1 MLHFSPVKKA
11 MILLTVLFGFLLA
24 LPNFFSD
31 RVKPSND
38 AELRIETALK
48 AGGRA
53 SPRDIET
60 ASQWPGLMPD
70 SLLRLG
76 LDLQGGAH
84 VLVSAEMEEVFQ
96 KRMDTL
102 AADVRRVL
110 READRIKRGKPVVKQ
125 DSVTIRIREAAD
137 LERARVALNTL
148 PQPLQSGA
156 ITGINSTDLEIT
168 LDEEKQAFTLQLTE
182 PAKVELTDR
191 TLIEALEVVRRRIDP
206 EGIKEPTIARQ
217 GTERILIQVPGAD
230 SAKEILD
237 VIEEAA
243 VLNFHVVRPSGQSDL
258 IKGIKKPD
266 QEIFPDSQEG
276 GPLWLVDK
284 IPLVRGEQVV
294 DANPSFDQN
303 GEPVVAFRFNPA
315 AGQAFGRWTQGNVG
329 ELFAI
334 VVDDRVIS
342 APSIRE
348 PILGG
353 SGQIS
358 GQFTVESSSELAI
371 QIASGALPAK
381 LVEEESRTVGPEL
394 GADSI
399 HAGTIACIVGFIGV
413 MIFMVAVYGRF
424 GLFAD
429 VALLANMV
437 LIFGALSGLGATL
450 TLPGIAGIV
459 LTIGMAVD
467 ANVLIFERIR
477 EELESGKKPLRAI
490 EVGYEKAFS
499 AIIDA
504 NVTTLLAAGVL
515 YAMGSGPVKGFA
527 VTLGIGIVTSVFTA
541 VFLTRLL
548 ISIWYDWKR
557 PKTMKITLFEMVK
570 SGTKV
575 GFMRVKMAAAICSI
589 VAVVMSGA
597 LFATKGLNFGI
608 DFQGGSIVMVET
620 PERVDPSEFRSALA
634 DLDLGDV
641 QVQEISDPGKVIEGD
656 TTATVVVRINQQS
669 DEPKVHREAVNNASE
684 AITSTIEGSK
694 ILAEDT
700 VGAKVSGEL
709 VTAGILAVVLAIG
722 GVLVYIWL
730 RFEWQFSVGAVVAL
744 THDVA
749 LTIGVFSLLGLEF
762 NLSIIA
768 AILTIVGY
776 SLNDTV
782 VVYDRMREN
791 LRKYKKML
799 LPELIDLSLNET
811 LARTLMTSLTTLLA
825 LIALYVLGG
834 PVMQGFTFAM
844 IWGVLVG
851 TYSSIFV
858 ASPILEYLG
867 VKRDWSKVTGE
878 GPAGVTFGEP
888 DAP

>member
-11 MILLTVLFGFLLA
+11 MILLTVLFGFFLA
-24 LPNFFSD
+24 LPNFLADST
-31 RVKPSND
+31 RESLPSW
-38 AELRIETALK
+38 APSEKI
-48 AGGRA
+48 
-53 SPRDIET
+53 
-60 ASQWPGLMPD
+60 
-70 SLLRLG
+70 RLG

-84 VLVSAEMEEVFQ
+84 VLVSAQMGDVYQ

-102 AADVRRVL
+102 ANDVRRVL
-110 READRIKRGKPVVKQ
+110 REAGNIKRGTPVVKQ
-125 DSVTIRIREAAD
+125 DSVTVRIRDAAD
-137 LERARVALNTL
+137 LERARIALNEL

-156 ITGINSTDLEIT
+156 ITGINSTDLDIT
-168 LDEEKQAFTLQLTE
+168 LDENRQAFRLQMNDA
-182 PAKVELTDR
+182 AKAELRDR
-191 TLIEALEVVRRRIDP
+191 TIIQALEVVRRRIDP
-206 EGIKEPTIARQ
+206 EGIKEPTVARQ
-217 GTERILIQVPGAD
+217 GTDRILIQVPGAG
-230 SAKEILD
+230 SAREILD

-243 VLNFHVVRPSGQSDL
+243 VLNFHVVTPSGQGDL
-258 IKGIKKPD
+258 VKGIKKPT
-266 QEIFPDSQEG
+266 QAIYPDAQEG

-284 IPLVRGEQVV
+284 VPLVRGEQVV

-303 GEPVVAFRFNPA
+303 GEPVVSFRFNAA
-315 AGQAFGRWTQGNVG
+315 AGQAFGRWTQQNVG
-329 ELFAI
+329 QLFAI
-334 VVDDRVIS
+334 VVDDKVIS
-342 APSIRE
+342 APVIRE

-358 GQFTVESSSELAI
+358 GNFTVESSSELAI

-381 LVEEESRTVGPEL
+381 LIEEESRTVGPEL

-413 MIFMVAVYGRF
+413 MIFMVVVYGRF
-424 GLFAD
+424 GVIAD

-477 EELESGKKPLRAI
+477 EELESGKKPLKAI
-490 EVGYEKAFS
+490 EIGYEKAFS

-504 NVTTLLAAGVL
+504 NVTTLLAAAVL

-548 ISIWYDWKR
+548 LSLWYDWKR
-557 PKTMKITLFEMVK
+557 PKTMKITLWEMVK

-575 GFMRVKMAAAICSI
+575 NFLRGKKIAAIFSI
-589 VAVVMSGA
+589 IAVLASGV

-608 DFQGGSIVMVET
+608 DFRGGSIVMVET
-620 PERVDPSEFRSALA
+620 PDYVDPGDYRAALS
-634 DLDLGDV
+634 DLDLGDI
-641 QVQEISDPGKVIEGD
+641 QVQEISDPGKVLEGD
-656 TTATVVVRINQQS
+656 TTSTVVVRINQQ
-669 DEPKVHREAVNNASE
+669 DDDPKIHREAINAVETAIAGTE
-684 AITSTIEGSK
+684 ATAATPAVEGKITGAK
-694 ILAEDT
+694 IMASDT

-709 VTAGILAVVLAIG
+709 VTAGIMAVVLAIG

-749 LTIGVFSLLGLEF
+749 LTIGVFSLLSLEF

-782 VVYDRMREN
+782 VVYDRVREK
-791 LRKYKKML
+791 LRKYKKMPL
-799 LPELIDLSLNET
+799 DDLINFALNKTLS
-811 LARTLMTSLTTLLA
+811 RTMMTSLTTLLA

-844 IWGVLVG
+844 IWGVVVG
-851 TYSSIFV
+851 TYSSVFV
-858 ASPILEYLG
+858 AAPILEYLG

>member
-11 MILLTVLFGFLLA
+11 MIVLAVLFGAVLA
-24 LPNFFSD
+24 LPNFLNEST
-31 RVKPSND
+31 RNALPSWAPN
-38 AELRIETALK
+38 EQI
-48 AGGRA
+48 
-53 SPRDIET
+53 
-60 ASQWPGLMPD
+60 
-70 SLLRLG
+70 RLG

-84 VLVSAEMEEVFQ
+84 VLVSAEMDEVFQ

-102 AADVRRVL
+102 AQDVRRVL
-110 READRIKRGKPVVKQ
+110 REAGNIKRGTPVVKQ
-125 DSVTIRIREAAD
+125 DSVTVRIRDAAD
-137 LERARVALNTL
+137 LDRARVALDEL
-148 PQPLQSGA
+148 PQPLQSSA
-156 ITGINSTDLEIT
+156 ITGINTQDLEIT
-168 LDEEKQAFTLQLTE
+168 LNEARQAFTLQLTDQ
-182 PAKVELTDR
+182 AKVELRDR
-191 TLIEALEVVRRRIDP
+191 TLIQALEVVRRRIDP

-217 GTERILIQVPGAD
+217 GTDRILIQVPGAD
-230 SAKEILD
+230 SAQDILD
-237 VIEEAA
+237 VIDEAA
-243 VLNFHVVRPSGQSDL
+243 VLNFHVVTPSGQGDL

-266 QEIFPDSQEG
+266 QEIFPDVVEG
-276 GPLWLVDK
+276 GPLYLVDK
-284 IPLVRGEQVV
+284 VPLVRGEQVV

-303 GEPVVAFRFNPA
+303 GEPVVAFRFNAA
-315 AGQAFGRWTQGNVG
+315 AGQAFGRWTQQNVG

-334 VVDDRVIS
+334 VVDDKVIS
-342 APSIRE
+342 APVIRE

-358 GQFTVESSSELAI
+358 GNFTVESSSQLAI

-399 HAGTIACIVGFIGV
+399 HAGTIASIVGFIGV
-413 MIFMVAVYGRF
+413 MIFMVVIYGRF
-424 GLFAD
+424 GLLAD

-477 EELESGKKPLRAI
+477 EELNSGKKPLRAI
-490 EVGYEKAFS
+490 EIGYEKAFS

-504 NVTTLLAAGVL
+504 NVTTLLAAAVL

-527 VTLGIGIVTSVFTA
+527 VTLGIGIITSVFTA

-548 ISIWYDWKR
+548 LSVWYDWKR

-570 SGTKV
+570 SGTKI
-575 GFMRVKMAAAICSI
+575 GFMKAKKVAAILSVI
-589 VAVVMSGA
+589 AVVVSGV
-597 LFATKGLNFGI
+597 LFFSKGLNFGI
-608 DFQGGSIVMVET
+608 DFRGGSIVMVET
-620 PERVDPSEFRSALA
+620 PDRVDPSEFRSALS
-634 DLDLGDV
+634 DLDLGEI

-656 TTATVVVRINQQS
+656 TTSTVVVRINQQ
-669 DEPKVHREAVNNASE
+669 DDDPKVHREAIQAVEQAIAGTDVAAGKITGAKIMAS
-684 AITSTIEGSK
+684 
-694 ILAEDT
+694 DT

-709 VTAGILAVVLAIG
+709 VVAGVTAVVLAIA

-749 LTIGVFSLLGLEF
+749 LTIGIFSLLGLEF

-811 LARTLMTSLTTLLA
+811 LSRTLMTSLTTLLA
-825 LIALYVLGG
+825 LGALFVLGG

>member
-11 MILLTVLFGFLLA
+11 MILLTVLFGFFLA
-24 LPNFFSD
+24 LPNFLADST
-31 RVKPSND
+31 RESLPSW
-38 AELRIETALK
+38 APSEKI
-48 AGGRA
+48 
-53 SPRDIET
+53 
-60 ASQWPGLMPD
+60 
-70 SLLRLG
+70 RLG

-84 VLVSAEMEEVFQ
+84 VLVSAQMGDVYQ

-102 AADVRRVL
+102 ANDVRRVL
-110 READRIKRGKPVVKQ
+110 REAGNIKRGTPVVKQ
-125 DSVTIRIREAAD
+125 DSVTVRIRDAAD
-137 LERARVALNTL
+137 LERARIALNEL

-156 ITGINSTDLEIT
+156 ITGINSTDLDIT
-168 LDEEKQAFTLQLTE
+168 LDENRQAFRLQMNDA
-182 PAKVELTDR
+182 AKAELRDR
-191 TLIEALEVVRRRIDP
+191 TIIQALEVVRRRIDP
-206 EGIKEPTIARQ
+206 EGIKEPTVARQ
-217 GTERILIQVPGAD
+217 GTDRILIQVPGAG
-230 SAKEILD
+230 SAREILD

-243 VLNFHVVRPSGQSDL
+243 VLNFHVVTPSGQGDL
-258 IKGIKKPD
+258 VKGIKKPT
-266 QEIFPDSQEG
+266 QAIYPDAQEG

-284 IPLVRGEQVV
+284 VPLVRGEQVV

-303 GEPVVAFRFNPA
+303 GEPVVSFRFNAA
-315 AGQAFGRWTQGNVG
+315 AGQAFGRWTQQNVG
-329 ELFAI
+329 QLFAI
-334 VVDDRVIS
+334 VVDDKVIS
-342 APSIRE
+342 APVIRE

-358 GQFTVESSSELAI
+358 GNFTVESSSELAI

-381 LVEEESRTVGPEL
+381 LIEEESRTVGPEL

-413 MIFMVAVYGRF
+413 MIFMVVVYGRF
-424 GLFAD
+424 GVIAD

-477 EELESGKKPLRAI
+477 EELESGKKPLKAI
-490 EVGYEKAFS
+490 EIGYEKAFS

-504 NVTTLLAAGVL
+504 NVTTLLAAAVL

-548 ISIWYDWKR
+548 LSLWYDWKR
-557 PKTMKITLFEMVK
+557 PKTMKITLWEMVK

-575 GFMRVKMAAAICSI
+575 NFLRGKKIAAIFSI
-589 VAVVMSGA
+589 IAVLASGV

-608 DFQGGSIVMVET
+608 DFRGGSIVMVET
-620 PERVDPSEFRSALA
+620 PDYVDPGEYRAALS
-634 DLDLGDV
+634 DLDLGDI
-641 QVQEISDPGKVIEGD
+641 QVQEISDPGKVLEGD
-656 TTATVVVRINQQS
+656 TTSTVVVRINQQ
-669 DEPKVHREAVNNASE
+669 DDDPKIHREAINAVETAIAGTE
-684 AITSTIEGSK
+684 ATAATPAVEGKITGAK
-694 ILAEDT
+694 IMASDT

-709 VTAGILAVVLAIG
+709 VTAGIMAVVLAIG

-749 LTIGVFSLLGLEF
+749 LTIGVFSLLSLEF

-782 VVYDRMREN
+782 VVYDRVREK
-791 LRKYKKML
+791 LRKYKKMPL
-799 LPELIDLSLNET
+799 DDLINFALNKTLS
-811 LARTLMTSLTTLLA
+811 RTMMTSLTTLLA

-844 IWGVLVG
+844 IWGVVVG
-851 TYSSIFV
+851 TYSSVFV
-858 ASPILEYLG
+858 AAPILEYLG

>member
-11 MILLTVLFGFLLA
+11 MILLTVLFGFFLA
-24 LPNFFSD
+24 LPNFLADST
-31 RVKPSND
+31 RESLPSW
-38 AELRIETALK
+38 APSEKI
-48 AGGRA
+48 
-53 SPRDIET
+53 
-60 ASQWPGLMPD
+60 
-70 SLLRLG
+70 RLG

-84 VLVSAEMEEVFQ
+84 VLVSAQMGDVYQ

-102 AADVRRVL
+102 ANDVRRVL
-110 READRIKRGKPVVKQ
+110 REAGNIKRGTPVVKQ
-125 DSVTIRIREAAD
+125 DSVTVRIRDAAD
-137 LERARVALNTL
+137 LERARIALNEL

-156 ITGINSTDLEIT
+156 ITGINSTDLDIT
-168 LDEEKQAFTLQLTE
+168 LDENRQAFRLQMNDA
-182 PAKVELTDR
+182 AKAELRDR
-191 TLIEALEVVRRRIDP
+191 TIIQALEVVRRRIDP
-206 EGIKEPTIARQ
+206 EGIKEPTVARQ
-217 GTERILIQVPGAD
+217 GTDRILIQVPGAG
-230 SAKEILD
+230 SAREILD

-243 VLNFHVVRPSGQSDL
+243 VLNFHVVTPSGQGDL
-258 IKGIKKPD
+258 VKGIKKPT
-266 QEIFPDSQEG
+266 QSIYPDAQEG

-284 IPLVRGEQVV
+284 VPLVRGEQVV

-303 GEPVVAFRFNPA
+303 GEPVVSFRFNAA
-315 AGQAFGRWTQGNVG
+315 AGQAFGRWTQQNVG
-329 ELFAI
+329 QLFAI
-334 VVDDRVIS
+334 VVDDKVIS
-342 APSIRE
+342 APVIRE

-358 GQFTVESSSELAI
+358 GNFTVESSSELAI

-381 LVEEESRTVGPEL
+381 LIEEESRTVGPEL

-413 MIFMVAVYGRF
+413 MIFMVVVYGRF
-424 GLFAD
+424 GVIAD
-429 VALLANMV
+429 LALLANMV

-477 EELESGKKPLRAI
+477 EELESGKKPLKAI
-490 EVGYEKAFS
+490 EIGYEKAFS

-504 NVTTLLAAGVL
+504 NVTTLLAAAVL

-548 ISIWYDWKR
+548 LSLWYDWKR
-557 PKTMKITLFEMVK
+557 PKTMKITLWEMVK
-570 SGTKV
+570 SGTKINFLR
-575 GFMRVKMAAAICSI
+575 GKKIAAIFSI
-589 VAVVMSGA
+589 IAVLASGA

-608 DFQGGSIVMVET
+608 DFRGGSIVMVET
-620 PERVDPSEFRSALA
+620 PDYVDPGDYRAALS
-634 DLDLGDV
+634 DLDLGDI
-641 QVQEISDPGKVIEGD
+641 QVQEISDPGKVLEGD
-656 TTATVVVRINQQS
+656 TTSTVVVRINQQ
-669 DEPKVHREAVNNASE
+669 DDDAKIHREAINAVE
-684 AITSTIEGSK
+684 TAVVDKITGAK
-694 ILAEDT
+694 IMASDT

-709 VTAGILAVVLAIG
+709 VTAGIMAVVLAIA
-722 GVLVYIWL
+722 GVLIYIWL

-749 LTIGVFSLLGLEF
+749 LTIGVFSLLSLEF

-782 VVYDRMREN
+782 VVYDRVREK
-791 LRKYKKML
+791 LRKYKKMPL
-799 LPELIDLSLNET
+799 DELINFALNKTLS
-811 LARTLMTSLTTLLA
+811 RTLMTSLTTLLA
-825 LIALYVLGG
+825 LIALYILGG

-844 IWGVLVG
+844 IWGVVVG
-851 TYSSIFV
+851 TYSSVFV
-858 ASPILEYLG
+858 AAPILEYLG